1 METKE
6 FQTRMLAEFKQ
17 LVERRSILE
26 KTVNSESCA
35 NIESKQIELLR
46 KQLEAMLQYE
56 EILFIRI
63 IDLMK

>member
-6 FQTRMLAEFKQ
+6 FQTRMLIEFRQ
-17 LVERRSILE
+17 LVERRTTLE
-26 KTVNSESCA
+26 NTVNSKSCV
-35 NIESKQIELLR
+35 NIESKQMGLLR

-56 EILFIRI
+56 EILFTRI

>member
-26 KTVNSESCA
+26 KNVNSESCA

>member
-6 FQTRMLAEFKQ
+6 YQTRMLTEFKQ